1 MDVADG
7 DVLVPLQR
15 DAGAVAGPVVEVGS
29 ERPAVTTVVEL
40 DAVVRLVVA
49 AVGEG
54 LELRSVAV
62 EREVRLGPDH
72 DGKFRA
78 VAALGPELRD
88 GPVRQRVEPGL
99 DLRADLRHRGAASR
113 PALNVIGQFVYGG
126 AWRLPRRNR
135 YAAAGDQNQPGSQ

>member
-1 MDVADG
+1 M
-7 DVLVPLQR
+7 
-15 DAGAVAGPVVEVGS
+15 
-29 ERPAVTTVVEL
+29 
-40 DAVVRLVVA
+40 
-49 AVGEG
+49 
-54 LELRSVAV
+54 ELRSVAV

-126 AWRLPRRNR
+126 ARRLPRRNR
-135 YAAAGDQNQPGSQ
+135 YAAAGDQNQPGSQDRQNGLTGDAVNERLALTAIPGRDLNETLEKVAHLDQTERSGGTMG